1 MFYLDK
7 VFQLFQH
14 KILVLING
22 ELLTPYGKIIE
33 TDTKVISS
41 CTNRDDGTMDYI
53 ESLLLPYNPSK
64 PRDIILEEFN
74 LR

>member
-14 KILVLING
+14 KILVLVNG

-33 TDTKVISS
+33 TDTEVISS
-41 CTNRDDGTMDYI
+41 CTNRDDGTMDYLG
-53 ESLLLPYNPSK
+53 SLVFPTTPLSLM
-64 PRDIILEEFN
+64 I
-74 LR
+74 